1 MAVRIGILGLGV
13 GSSRAKMAAESENAE
28 LVCICDLQEDKA
40 KQRAD
45 ELGCEWTTDLDAMLC
60 RDDIDAVGVFTSS
73 GTHARF
79 AMQAIDAGK
88 HAFTTKPMDIS
99 LDQCDALIAKADE
112 AGVVLGVD
120 FGQRYSPGAHRVR
133 MALQSGAIGRIVLG
147 DLRMKWY
154 RAQSYYDGGWPPGWR
169 SRTDTEGGSAANQ
182 GVHSIDLLQW
192 LLGPVAT
199 VQGRSGTFNH
209 DIDTEDCSVA
219 ILTFESGAFG
229 VIQTTTCS
237 YPNLGTTIEVSGNTG
252 TLTLDGTKVVR
263 YEREGEEAPSLDDFT
278 PDADLPAN
286 IIEDMAGAIEHGRP
300 VQCDGVEG
308 RKSVAIFS
316 AIYESSKTGQI
327 VTL

>member
-28 LVCICDLQEDKA
+28 LVCICDLQEDNA

-45 ELGCEWTTDLDAMLC
+45 ELGCEWTTDLDAMLA

-99 LDQCDALIAKADE
+99 IDQCDALIAKADE

-120 FGQRYSPGAHRVR
+120 FGQRYSPGAHKVR
-133 MALQSGAIGRIVLG
+133 NALQSGAIGRIVLG

-192 LLGPVAT
+192 LLGPVLT

-219 ILTFESGAFG
+219 ILSFESGAFG

-237 YPNLGTTIEVSGNTG
+237 YPNLGTTIEVSGNSG
-252 TLTLDGTKVVR
+252 TLTLDGTKVAR
-263 YEREGEEAPSLDDFT
+263 YEREGEENPSLDEFA
-278 PDADLPAN
+278 PPGDLPAN

-300 VQCDGVEG
+300 VQVDGREG
-308 RKSVAIFS
+308 RKAVAIFS
-316 AIYESSKTGQI
+316 AIYESSKTGEI

>member
-45 ELGCEWTTDLDAMLC
+45 ELGCEWTTDLDAMLA

-99 LDQCDALIAKADE
+99 IDQCDALIAKADE

-120 FGQRYSPGAHRVR
+120 FGQRYSPGAHKVR
-133 MALQSGAIGRIVLG
+133 NALQSGAIGRIVLG

-192 LLGPVAT
+192 LLGPVLT

-219 ILTFESGAFG
+219 ILSFESGAFG

-237 YPNLGTTIEVSGNTG
+237 YPNLGTTIEVSGNSG
-252 TLTLDGTKVVR
+252 TLTLDGTKVAR
-263 YEREGEEAPSLDDFT
+263 YEREGEENPSLDEFA
-278 PDADLPAN
+278 PPGDLPAN

-300 VQCDGVEG
+300 VQVDGREG
-308 RKSVAIFS
+308 RKAVAIFS
-316 AIYESSKTGQI
+316 AIYESSKTGEI

>member
-40 KQRAD
+40 KARAE
-45 ELGCEWTTDLDAMLC
+45 ELGCEWTTDLDAMLG

-88 HAFTTKPMDIS
+88 HTFTTKPMDVS
-99 LDQCDALIAKADE
+99 LDQCDALIAKAKD

-120 FGQRYSPGAHRVR
+120 FGQRYSASAHQVR
-133 MALQSGAIGRIVLG
+133 MALRSGAIGRIVLG

-154 RAQSYYDGGWPPGWR
+154 RPQSYYDGGWPPGWR
-169 SRTDTEGGSAANQ
+169 SRLDTEGGSAANQ

-192 LLGPVAT
+192 LLGPVVT

-219 ILTFESGAFG
+219 ILTLADGGFG

-252 TLTLDGTKVVR
+252 TLTLDGTKVAR
-263 YEREGEEAPSLDDFT
+263 YEREGEENPSLDDFEVS
-278 PDADLPAN
+278 PDLPAN
-286 IIEDMAGAIEHGRP
+286 IIEDMAGAIVHGRP
-300 VQCDGVEG
+300 VQVDGEEG

-316 AIYESSKTGQI
+316 AIYESSKTGEVI
-327 VTL
+327 TL